1 MKNGFVLFLLHVV
14 LKYLVFNA
22 SLIYHFVNSTFI
34 RIFLEHFFVSI
45 VPHEFK
51 NLNKK
56 LRYNSNIIQSLAKMK
71 YFIER
76 MQSMNIKCFESIM
89 SHIFVHWNLF
99 LIGEI
104 VRKSLKTCS
113 KNKTQYQQD
122 AIISR
127 HQNSN
132 ITQSQCNFVGLLF

>member
-1 MKNGFVLFLLHVV
+1 MTIRSQKVKGDQRIWLGITINTEDDIKYARLFHIFHVLDFRWIPEYSTGWFEYKQGIDRVKIKNNGFVLFLLQLV

-56 LRYNSNIIQSLAKMK
+56 LRCNSNIIQSLAT
-71 YFIER
+71 R
-76 MQSMNIKCFESIM
+76 WNI
-89 SHIFVHWNLF
+89 L
-99 LIGEI
+99 
-104 VRKSLKTCS
+104 
-113 KNKTQYQQD
+113 
-122 AIISR
+122 
-127 HQNSN
+127 
-132 ITQSQCNFVGLLF
+132 